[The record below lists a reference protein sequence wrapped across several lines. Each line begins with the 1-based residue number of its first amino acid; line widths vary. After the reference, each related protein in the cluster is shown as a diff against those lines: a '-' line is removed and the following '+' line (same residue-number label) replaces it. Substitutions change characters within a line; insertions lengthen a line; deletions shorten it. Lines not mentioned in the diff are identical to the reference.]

1 MFTLRKLFAASLFL
15 AAPLTTCF
23 CQTPTSHVAY
33 VYVGTTKGVYLYD
46 AASNGALTLVSGSPF
61 AIAGNAIG
69 SNGKYFASL
78 GTDYLHS
85 YPVASNGA
93 IEQQVSQINTQSY
106 SGNQCGTSAAG
117 VFDHSGHDIYVELAQ
132 NGGSANCNAF
142 QSFEISSAGS
152 LTFIGSITFD
162 VGFSALPSP
171 ITITA
176 NDAYAFDGLPI
187 FACGEQTN
195 AFLRESS
202 GALASNTL
210 TITGPTPKPGWSI
223 SSLPP
228 VTADPT
234 NHLAVAVHASPSD
247 SCGGPYSTAQLA
259 SYTVDSQGNLTST
272 NTGQNMPAPRVY
284 PTVMNMSPSGQFL
297 AIGGNVAKSASNGTQ
312 STGLDV
318 FHFNGA
324 DPITSYSGT
333 LTTTPIDEI
342 HWDSS
347 NHLYALSNSTGKLYV
362 YTVTPGS
369 ITAAPGSPYSIS
381 SPNALVVVPT
391 LTTCSAPSS
400 AGVHICAPASG
411 ATVSSP
417 VLVQAAATVSGT
429 ISNMQLWVDGVEK
442 YTASGSTLNTS
453 ISPAAGTHRFAI
465 LAINTAGQKWESAVN
480 ATVE

>member
-1 MFTLRKLFAASLFL
+1 MLTLRKQFAAILFL
-15 AAPLTTCF
+15 SASLTTCL
-23 CQTPTSHVAY
+23 CQTTSHVAY

-61 AIAGNAIG
+61 TIAGNAIG
-69 SNGKYFASL
+69 SNGKYLVSL
-78 GTDYLHS
+78 GADYVHS

-93 IEQQVSQINTQSY
+93 INQQVSQINTQSY
-106 SGNQCGTSAAG
+106 SGNECGTGAAG
-117 VFDHSGHDIYVELAQ
+117 IFDHSGHDIYVELAQ
-132 NGGSANCNAF
+132 NASSAHCNAF
-142 QSFEISSAGS
+142 QSFMISNAGS

-162 VGFSALPSP
+162 VGYSALPGP

-187 FACGEQTN
+187 FTCGEQTN

-210 TITGPTPKPGWSI
+210 TITGPNPEPGWNI

-228 VTADPT
+228 LTADPA

-247 SCGGPYSTAQLA
+247 SCGGPHNTAQLA

-272 NTGQNMPAPRVY
+272 NTWQNMPAPRVY
-284 PTVMNMSPSGQFL
+284 PTVMNMSPSGMFL
-297 AIGGNVAKSASNGTQ
+297 AIGGNVAKSSSNGTQ

-324 DPITSYSGT
+324 NPITSYSGT

-362 YTVTPGS
+362 YTVTPSS
-369 ITAAPGSPYSIS
+369 ITAAPGSPYSIAAM
-381 SPNALVVVPT
+381 PNALVVV
-391 LTTCSAPSS
+391 A
-400 AGVHICAPASG
+400 AGCTGPMSPAVKICAPAGGS
-411 ATVSSP
+411 TVSAP
-417 VLVQAAATVSGT
+417 VLVQAAATVVGT
-429 ISNMQLWVDGVEK
+429 ISNMQLWVDGVKK
-442 YTASGSTLNTS
+442 YTASGTNTLNTS
-453 ISPAAGTHRFAI
+453 VSVAAGTHRFAV
-465 LAINTAGQKWESAVN
+465 LAINTTGQQWESAVS
-480 ATVE
+480 ATVK